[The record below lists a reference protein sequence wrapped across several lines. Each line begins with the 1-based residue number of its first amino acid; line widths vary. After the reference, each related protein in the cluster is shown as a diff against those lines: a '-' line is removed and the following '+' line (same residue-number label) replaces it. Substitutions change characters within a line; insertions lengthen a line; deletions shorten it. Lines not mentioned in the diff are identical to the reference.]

1 MISDAINV
9 AGKLDLR
16 NRIVLAPLYL
26 AMDGQSDG

>member
-1 MISDAINV
+1 MIFGAISV
-9 AGKLDLR
+9 AGYLEVL